1 MDALYYSNFCKHSK
15 ELLTFISISDIKK
28 YMEQSHPFPIS
39 FNNLNST
46 AHIYFNDDI
55 SVNDDNDSVS

>member
-1 MDALYYSNFCKHSK
+1 MHQKSHIDNVCP
-15 ELLTFISISDIKK
+15 INPDMKK

-39 FNNLNST
+39 FHNLNST
-46 AHIYFNDDI
+46 AHIYFNDDM